1 MKSRGKLVVLA
12 PVIAVFYMGVPSD
25 AFAQADECHNE
36 NLRLRIDKYQIRMRP
51 KDKPRCVIL
60 RNDGTVNMDVKMKV
74 NIGNDLLVDLGDIT
88 VKEKPGGTLTISGTN
103 NTLVDE
109 VMINVSGPGELEQIF
124 GFDIEVENLGKLD
137 PRVRIVDDGD
147 SLMIHGPEIRGLIDS
162 IKLLSDLDAT
172 DEEIARQLED
182 ALESRFNLTPTQAL
196 ELLQRYDATL
206 TE

>member
-1 MKSRGKLVVLA
+1 MKSRAKLVVLA
-12 PVIAVFYMGVPSD
+12 PVIAVLYMGMPSD
-25 AFAQADECHNE
+25 AFAQSNDCHHQ
-36 NLRLRIDKYQIRMRP
+36 NLRLTIGKYEISMKP
-51 KDKPRCVIL
+51 KNKPRCVIL
-60 RNDGTVNMDVKMKV
+60 KDDGTVDMEIKMDVI
-74 NIGNDLLVDLGDIT
+74 IGNDISVSLNDIT

-103 NTLVDE
+103 DTLTDE
-109 VMINVSGPGELEQIF
+109 VMISVTGPGDLLQIAGFEIHVEEL
-124 GFDIEVENLGKLD
+124 GYLD

-196 ELLQRYDATL
+196 ELLQRYDAAL